1 MGTVLWFEEIPSFYD
16 LDAVWASSLEE
27 EEVKSFM
34 EEACSSWE
42 DENDLDQ

>member
-1 MGTVLWFEEIPSFYD
+1 MGELSSFEEIPYFYD

-34 EEACSSWE
+34 EEACSSWGE
-42 DENDLDQ
+42 EE